1 MTCAI
6 DVDGSISNQTQN
18 RTHRK
23 RSRCHQARSDDPPT
37 PETPI
42 PTPIATPRPIPIPT
56 YEGSAPPTPGVVTRW
71 NLTLVMGD
79 GMSVVIRMRSAAR
92 PSHIAYKYQTHRS
105 DITNRWHTTIELFL
119 YSIVQVL
126 APGRLI
132 NVDAKQ

>member
-1 MTCAI
+1 M
-6 DVDGSISNQTQN
+6 SI
-18 RTHRK
+18 
-23 RSRCHQARSDDPPT
+23 
-37 PETPI
+37 
-42 PTPIATPRPIPIPT
+42 

-71 NLTLVMGD
+71 NLTLVVGD

-126 APGRLI
+126 ATGQLI